1 MLQLKHIRKIRGNDM
16 ENDLI
21 EKLMILYLLDR
32 MEVSLVEETLLAI
45 CCTDNE
51 WMPYMNCVDAL
62 SKLKDSDFIHS
73 SQPNGKVIYNITP
86 AGRSC
91 IATFYTKIPLSKREQ
106 IVDFVKK
113 KRLEYRKKQE
123 LDFDYYLNK
132 DGTYTVKLVI
142 ADPSSRTNMLEIKIA
157 ADSKG
162 NARYAC
168 NTWEEKAAQIYEF
181 LYEKL
186 FD

>member
-1 MLQLKHIRKIRGNDM
+1 M

-32 MEVSLVEETLLAI
+32 MEVSLVEDTILAI

-73 SQPNGKVIYNITP
+73 SRPNGKVIYNITP
-86 AGRSC
+86 AGRTC
-91 IATFYTKIPLSKREQ
+91 IATFYARITLSKREQ
-106 IVDFVKK
+106 IVYFVKK

-168 NTWEEKAAQIYEF
+168 NSWEEKATQIYEL